1 MSDEK
6 KKNMLEII
14 NKILQK
20 GEQANVINTINLFKK
35 NSKILKFQ
43 KEILMKILN
52 CKAGKVPI
60 LFMKWKALPS
70 QLLKKNKIKAMKF

>member
-1 MSDEK
+1 MNDEK

-14 NKILQK
+14 NKILHK

-60 LFMKWKALPS
+60 LFMKWKALPN

>member
-1 MSDEK
+1 
-6 KKNMLEII
+6 MLGLI
-14 NKILQK
+14 NKILHK
-20 GEQANVINTINLFKK
+20 GEQANVLNAIALFNK
-35 NSKILKFQ
+35 NAKMLKFQ

-60 LFMKWKALPS
+60 LFMKWKALPN